1 MTRTQALIEIER
13 VMNDWKFEVYENAK
27 AGLVKNKEK
36 IVSILEE
43 LTTED
48 PEAMEMSADLMK
60 AYNAMGE
67 MMMNMFAMTLLNKG
81 EDNE

>member
-1 MTRTQALIEIER
+1 MTRTQALIEIEK
-13 VMNDWKFEVYENAK
+13 VMNDWKFEIYEAAK
-27 AGLVKNKEK
+27 EGLAKNKEK
-36 IVSILEE
+36 VVTILEE

-81 EDNE
+81 DNNE